1 VEIHGKSGSKIKR
14 LRILMQEPLKIFL
27 VGSGMTFGFWLFVA
41 ARASATIVF
50 SLIKEPV
57 AD

>member
-1 VEIHGKSGSKIKR
+1 
-14 LRILMQEPLKIFL
+14 MQEPLKIFL